1 MLASKLAP
9 PRWIF
14 RGLQQA
20 FLAQECGERIAGR
33 RRNVLENQG
42 LLGIAFFGATA
53 YIILLVL
60 FLLFRKDD
68 NSAYFRRW
76 LAGWVCLTV
85 SALCQVAYL
94 VQYVPALRIAEILVR
109 VAALLLFTLSVLQ
122 YRAEKSPR
130 AWPILPA
137 VGLILAGVYYMEWP
151 GARQLGALKWQT
163 AELESALC
171 IVAGWMMWRASRE
184 RRGYGAQLL

>member
-53 YIILLVL
+53 YVILLVL

-68 NSAYFRRW
+68 NSDYFRRW
-76 LAGWVCLTV
+76 LTGWMCLTI
-85 SALCQVAYL
+85 SALCEVAYL
-94 VQYVPALRIAEILVR
+94 VHYVPAVSMAEILSG
-109 VAALLLFTLSVLQ
+109 VADFLMFTL
-122 YRAEKSPR
+122 
-130 AWPILPA
+130 
-137 VGLILAGVYYMEWP
+137 
-151 GARQLGALKWQT
+151 
-163 AELESALC
+163 
-171 IVAGWMMWRASRE
+171 
-184 RRGYGAQLL
+184 